1 MWSAGVRTLGGRI
14 LIVALLAGM
23 GSGIFRVGQALAGKC
38 MRRTDMLAAG
48 VDMTSVGTGRQVDRS
63 KRIRL
68 QKP

>member
-1 MWSAGVRTLGGRI
+1 MWSAGVRTLGRRI
-14 LIVALLAGM
+14 LIVVLLAGM
-23 GSGIFRVGQALAGKC
+23 ESSIFHVGQALAGNG

-48 VDMTSVGTGRQVDRS
+48 VDMMSVGTAKQGDRY